1 MNQFFEKTFHLKEH
15 NTTIRTELLAGITT
29 FLSMAYILAVNP
41 AILSGAGMDRAAGAG
56 SDRFVYEQV
65 CGLSGA
71 GGHAADGYG
80 HVRVPLEHAASS
92 LGDIHRGLPATKSA
106 QY

>member
-41 AILSGAGMDRAAGAG
+41 AILSGAGMDR
-56 SDRFVYEQV
+56 
-65 CGLSGA
+65 
-71 GGHAADGYG
+71 GGVLIATA
-80 HVRVPLEHAASS
+80 LASFFGTALMAWFS
-92 LGDIHRGLPATKSA
+92 NYPFALATIF
-106 QY
+106 